1 MAQMSPWRA
10 PKGARVFHQGEPM
23 HALFFLSEGFIRH
36 EFSLD
41 DGRDMI
47 HGFNRPGDT
56 MGDLEIFAGT
66 PAQCTAIAHT
76 SVSGWRME
84 THKVIDALDA
94 VPGFS
99 RLMLEQMARFAHL
112 NRRLYEFSMLRSTQE
127 RLAVLLLWLS
137 ARPGEPDEDSHPLL
151 HISQATMARML
162 ALTRQCVSKHLG
174 QWAAEGVI
182 EIRPRGVCVLNRAA
196 LLALVDTI

>member
-1 MAQMSPWRA
+1 MAHMSPWRA
-10 PKGARVFHQGEPM
+10 PKGARIFSQGEPM
-23 HALFFLSEGFIRH
+23 HALFFLNEGFIRH
-36 EFSLD
+36 EFTLN
-41 DGRDMI
+41 DGRDMV

-66 PAQCTAIAHT
+66 PAQCTAIAQT
-76 SVSGWRME
+76 SVLGWRME

-99 RLMLEQMARFAHL
+99 RLMLEHMARFAHL
-112 NRRLYEFSMLRSTQE
+112 NRRLYEFATLRSTQE
-127 RLAVLLLWLS
+127 RLAMLLLWLS
-137 ARPGEPDEDSHPLL
+137 ARPGESDDGAHPLL
-151 HISQATMARML
+151 QISQATMARML

-174 QWAAEGVI
+174 QWAADGLI

-196 LLALVDTI
+196 LSALVGAL